1 MQKSRKCVYL
11 HRQKI
16 AETCKYALSSLDK
29 FRKKYVDMLGTPY
42 ILHTSDLNTEAG
54 VTYLPIYMTPLL

>member
-1 MQKSRKCVYL
+1 M